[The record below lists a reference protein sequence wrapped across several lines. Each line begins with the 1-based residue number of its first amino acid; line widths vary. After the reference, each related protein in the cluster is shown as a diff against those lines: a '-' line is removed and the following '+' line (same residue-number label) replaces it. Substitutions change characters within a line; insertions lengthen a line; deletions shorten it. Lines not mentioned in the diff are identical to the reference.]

1 MEDPGGNFNQ
11 TQLDWLRRELPSF
24 GSEASNSDEPSLQL
38 TQYLTF
44 YHLPKASNDVQLI
57 AGKSADRQ
65 TLIVAWKPTI
75 SKGTAVVV
83 HGYMDHIGL
92 YNHLIEYLLQQQLT
106 VVCFDLIGHGLSSGD
121 PGSINNFSQYVDQL
135 EQVIALSNKHF
146 PGPTHGIGQSMGGA
160 ILLKHL
166 INQTD
171 NQQYP
176 FTSLNLFAPLLQ
188 PWAWKQSRRMYFL
201 SRLFIKSI
209 KRVFRPSSHDR
220 DFLHFLRTRD
230 PLQPRLVPLKWIG
243 AMNHW
248 VSEFERAPAND
259 FAINIIQGD
268 NDKTLDWVHNLRAF
282 RQKFTALSVTMI
294 ATGNHHLIN
303 EKEVL
308 RTAIFDALKI

>member
-1 MEDPGGNFNQ
+1 
-11 TQLDWLRRELPSF
+11 
-24 GSEASNSDEPSLQL
+24 
-38 TQYLTF
+38 
-44 YHLPKASNDVQLI
+44 
-57 AGKSADRQ
+57 
-65 TLIVAWKPTI
+65 
-75 SKGTAVVV
+75 
-83 HGYMDHIGL
+83 
-92 YNHLIEYLLQQQLT
+92 
-106 VVCFDLIGHGLSSGD
+106 LSSGD

-230 PLQPRLVPLKWIG
+230 PLQPRSVPLKWIG

>member
-11 TQLDWLRRELPSF
+11 TQIDWLRRELPAF

-209 KRVFRPSSHDR
+209 KRVFRSSSHDR
-220 DFLHFLRTRD
+220 DFLHFLRARD
-230 PLQPRLVPLKWIG
+230 PLQPRSVPLKWIG